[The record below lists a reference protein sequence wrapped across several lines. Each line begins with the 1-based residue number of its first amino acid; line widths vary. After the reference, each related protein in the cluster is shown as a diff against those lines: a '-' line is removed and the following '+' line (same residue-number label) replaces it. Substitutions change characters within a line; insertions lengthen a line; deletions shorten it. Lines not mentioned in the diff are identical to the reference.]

1 MTTGR
6 IVLVHSVY
14 TTDQAR
20 LKGACSALAW
30 VRKVVQDLDTLGTT
44 TEWNAD
50 RMQTRMAQLHDAQQL
65 LDALVN
71 ACLLELESN
80 G

>member
-14 TTDQAR
+14 TTDTAR
-20 LKGACSALAW
+20 LKGACTALTWA
-30 VRKVVQDLDTLGTT
+30 RKVLQDLDTLGTT
-44 TEWNAD
+44 AEWNQD
-50 RMQTRMAQLHDAQQL
+50 RMQTRMQQLHDAQQL

>member
-1 MTTGR
+1 MKTILLG
-6 IVLVHSVY
+6 ISFL
-14 TTDQAR
+14 
-20 LKGACSALAW
+20 LA
-30 VRKVVQDLDTLGTT
+30 TLGTT
-44 TEWNAD
+44 AEWNQD
-50 RMQTRMAQLHDAQQL
+50 RMQMRMQQLHDAQQL